1 MSIIRKEQLSNPL
14 SASYASTA
22 SYAENAGVSINT
34 GSFVTTSSFNTYT
47 ASINNFT
54 SSINTFTASYNTGS
68 FTGSFTGSLFGT
80 ATTASYTPN
89 ALVTASVTLNTITFT
104 KGNGSTFPIIID
116 TGSGNSPFPYTGSA
130 RITGSLNVI
139 GVTTITGSLI
149 VSNSIDSGNRYLYDA
164 NSSSSVDWNGRV
176 LRDSAQTSSLDWEDR
191 KLYDHSGSVVT
202 DYSNPIITQ
211 HFVYSNNTHT
221 SAKLEDFSSTFNY
234 AGVILYEVPI
244 NASLYELVS
253 LSGGTWST
261 TQHWK
266 NTATVKLGIVVID
279 NGNGTG
285 DVLLEGDIVVNGDDN
300 SEGPYV
306 TGVTTTGEPIYIADS
321 FIAGNGQMSETAPD
335 NEYLRT
341 LGHLYYNNVNTNSSL
356 YIMRFNPSNDYYRL
370 V

>member
-14 SASYASTA
+14 SASYALTA
-22 SYAENAGVSINT
+22 SYAENANFNT
-34 GSFVTTSSFNTYT
+34 SGLVTTSSFNTYT

-202 DYSNPIITQ
+202 DYSNPNITQ

-221 SAKLEDFSSTFNY
+221 SASLEDFSSTFNY
-234 AGVILYEVPI
+234 AGVVLYEVPI
-244 NASLYELVS
+244 NAALYDLVS
-253 LSGGTWST
+253 LEGGTWGT

-266 NTATVKLGIVVID
+266 SSATTKLGIVVTN
-279 NGNGTG
+279 NGNSTG
-285 DVLLEGDIVVNGDDN
+285 NVLLEGDIVVNSNGN
-300 SEGPYV
+300 SIGPYV
-306 TGVTTTGEPIYIADS
+306 RDANDIGLQIYIADS

-335 NEYLRT
+335 NGYLRT
-341 LGHLYYNNVNTNSSL
+341 LGHLYYNNINTNIKV
-356 YIMRFNPSNDYYRL
+356 YIMRFNPSNDYYIL
-370 V
+370 I